1 VITKYLFIL
10 ERRRFMAKSNGLL
23 SKIGGFFKKFPLE
36 ILFYILLVF
45 KITVFCT
52 MLKSN
57 SGMELNLGF
66 VYGLIDYKIIYL
78 LFPLIFISFGFLFK
92 RWGKFIY
99 LYIVD
104 LGISALLIFDLL
116 YYRLYGTFP
125 SIKFLIYPDL
135 FNPLNK
141 DLIFFRSRMLLFII
155 DLVLLPILYILFR
168 KYTKDW
174 YFGKVK
180 YRVIAFLLTFL
191 VPSGCVLGKYY
202 LYDVKDITNGEKG
215 FLRVAWTPTSG
226 IFRATPLGYHFFDI
240 YKTLVLDKDIKL
252 SNEEKQE
259 VKNWL
264 DANYEN
270 LPDNQYKGELKGKNL
285 VVLQIESLEDF
296 VINKK
301 IDGQEITPTLN
312 SILKNSYY
320 FPNIYEENLTG
331 FSSDADLMVNT
342 GMLPITNTATSF
354 AYPSR
359 TLTTLPSILEKNG
372 YTTVS
377 AHPEVAGSWNWGEVH
392 HSLLK
397 FQNSYTLYDF
407 NEDEIIGLGISDKS
421 YLTQLATKA
430 GDLKQPFYLFTV
442 TLTNHGPFEID
453 DAHTTIKIPSEIEG
467 TLIGQYF
474 KTVRYTDEA
483 IKMFMDKLKEEG
495 RFDDTVFVIYGDHA
509 GPNKYYKEQ
518 LKDVNFDGN
527 YWKLNEKKVPLIIYN
542 PSIQGKTIETKGGLI
557 DVMPTV
563 SYLLGIN
570 DSSLRNVIGRN
581 LLNTNRNIVALPEGE
596 VAGEAK
602 SQDELNHVKQSYD
615 ISTKIIRSDYFKN
628 N

>member
-1 VITKYLFIL
+1 MDIFDHIFSS
-10 ERRRFMAKSNGLL
+10 RRFMAKSNGLL

-259 VKNWL
+259 VKSWL

-563 SYLLGIN
+563 SYLLGVN
-570 DSSLRNVIGRN
+570 DGSLRNVIGRN
-581 LLNTNRNIVALPEGE
+581 LLNTNRNIVALPGGE

>member
-1 VITKYLFIL
+1 
-10 ERRRFMAKSNGLL
+10 MAKSNGLL

-377 AHPEVAGSWNWGEVH
+377 AHREVAGSW
-392 HSLLK
+392 
-397 FQNSYTLYDF
+397 
-407 NEDEIIGLGISDKS
+407 
-421 YLTQLATKA
+421 
-430 GDLKQPFYLFTV
+430 
-442 TLTNHGPFEID
+442 
-453 DAHTTIKIPSEIEG
+453 
-467 TLIGQYF
+467 
-474 KTVRYTDEA
+474 
-483 IKMFMDKLKEEG
+483 
-495 RFDDTVFVIYGDHA
+495 
-509 GPNKYYKEQ
+509 
-518 LKDVNFDGN
+518 
-527 YWKLNEKKVPLIIYN
+527 
-542 PSIQGKTIETKGGLI
+542 
-557 DVMPTV
+557 
-563 SYLLGIN
+563 
-570 DSSLRNVIGRN
+570 
-581 LLNTNRNIVALPEGE
+581 
-596 VAGEAK
+596 
-602 SQDELNHVKQSYD
+602 
-615 ISTKIIRSDYFKN
+615 
-628 N
+628 

>member
-1 VITKYLFIL
+1 MDIFDHIFSS
-10 ERRRFMAKSNGLL
+10 RRFMAKSNGLL

>member
-1 VITKYLFIL
+1 
-10 ERRRFMAKSNGLL
+10 MAKSNGLL

-509 GPNKYYKEQ
+509 GPNKYYKDQ

-563 SYLLGIN
+563 SYLLGVN

-602 SQDELNHVKQSYD
+602 SQDELNHVKKSYD

>member
-1 VITKYLFIL
+1 MDIFDHIFSS
-10 ERRRFMAKSNGLL
+10 RRFMAKSNGLL

-563 SYLLGIN
+563 SYLLGVN
-570 DSSLRNVIGRN
+570 DGSLRNVIGRN
-581 LLNTNRNIVALPEGE
+581 LLNTNRNIVALPGGE

>member
-1 VITKYLFIL
+1 MDIFDHIFSS
-10 ERRRFMAKSNGLL
+10 RRFMAKSNGLL

-141 DLIFFRSRMLLFII
+141 DLIFFRSRMILFII

-495 RFDDTVFVIYGDHA
+495 RLNDTVFIIYGDHA

-563 SYLLGIN
+563 SYLLGVN
-570 DSSLRNVIGRN
+570 DGSLRNVIGRN
-581 LLNTNRNIVALPEGE
+581 LLNTNRNVVALPGGE

>member
-1 VITKYLFIL
+1 MDIFDHIFSS
-10 ERRRFMAKSNGLL
+10 RRFMAKSNGLL

-331 FSSDADLMVNT
+331 VSSDAYLMVNK

-430 GDLKQPFYLFTV
+430 GNLKQPFYLFTV

-563 SYLLGIN
+563 SYLLGVN

-581 LLNTNRNIVALPEGE
+581 LLNTNRNIVALPGGE

>member
-1 VITKYLFIL
+1 MDIFDHIFSS
-10 ERRRFMAKSNGLL
+10 RRFMAKSNGLL

-285 VVLQIESLEDF
+285 FVLQIESLEDF

-570 DSSLRNVIGRN
+570 DGGLRNVIGRN

-596 VAGEAK
+596 VVGEAK

>member
-1 VITKYLFIL
+1 MDIFDHIFSS
-10 ERRRFMAKSNGLL
+10 RRFMAKSNGLL

-518 LKDVNFDGN
+518 LKDVNFDAN

-563 SYLLGIN
+563 SYLLGVN
-570 DSSLRNVIGRN
+570 DGSLRNVIGRN
-581 LLNTNRNIVALPEGE
+581 LLNTNRNVVALPGGE

>member
-1 VITKYLFIL
+1 MDIFDHIFSS
-10 ERRRFMAKSNGLL
+10 RRFMAKSNGLL

-557 DVMPTV
+557 DIMPTV
-563 SYLLGIN
+563 SYLLGVN
-570 DSSLRNVIGRN
+570 DGSLRNVIGRN

>member
-1 VITKYLFIL
+1 MDIFDHIFSS
-10 ERRRFMAKSNGLL
+10 RRFMAKSNGLL

-202 LYDVKDITNGEKG
+202 LYDVKDITYGEKG

-495 RFDDTVFVIYGDHA
+495 RFADTVFVIYGDHA
-509 GPNKYYKEQ
+509 GPNNYYKDQ

-563 SYLLGIN
+563 SYLLGVN
-570 DSSLRNVIGRN
+570 DGSLRNVIGRN

>member
-1 VITKYLFIL
+1 MDIFDHIFSS
-10 ERRRFMAKSNGLL
+10 RRFMAKSNGLL
-23 SKIGGFFKKFPLE
+23 SKIGRFFKKFPLE

-141 DLIFFRSRMLLFII
+141 DLIFFRSRMILFII

-168 KYTKDW
+168 KYNKDW

-570 DSSLRNVIGRN
+570 DGGLRNVIGRN

-596 VAGEAK
+596 VVGEAK

>member
-1 VITKYLFIL
+1 
-10 ERRRFMAKSNGLL
+10 MAKSNGIL

-36 ILFYILLVF
+36 ILFYILLIF

-191 VPSGCVLGKYY
+191 VSSGCVLGKYY

-301 IDGQEITPTLN
+301 INGQEITPTLN

-495 RFDDTVFVIYGDHA
+495 RLNDTVFVIYGDHA

-563 SYLLGIN
+563 SYLLGVN
-570 DSSLRNVIGRN
+570 DGGLKNVIGRN
-581 LLNTNRNIVALPEGE
+581 LLNTNRNVVALPGGE

>member
-1 VITKYLFIL
+1 MDIFDHIFSS
-10 ERRRFMAKSNGLL
+10 RRFMAKSNGLL

-563 SYLLGIN
+563 SYLLGVN
-570 DSSLRNVIGRN
+570 DGSLRNVIGRN

>member
-1 VITKYLFIL
+1 MDIFDHIFSS
-10 ERRRFMAKSNGLL
+10 RRFMAKSNGLL

-563 SYLLGIN
+563 SYLLGVN
-570 DSSLRNVIGRN
+570 DGSLRNVIGRN

-596 VAGEAK
+596 VVGEAK

>member
-1 VITKYLFIL
+1 MDIFDHIFSS
-10 ERRRFMAKSNGLL
+10 RRFMAKSNGLL

-104 LGISALLIFDLL
+104 LGISALLNFDLL

-495 RFDDTVFVIYGDHA
+495 RFEDTVFVIYGDHA

-563 SYLLGIN
+563 SYLLGVN
-570 DSSLRNVIGRN
+570 DGSLRNVIGRN

>member
-1 VITKYLFIL
+1 MDIFDHIFSS
-10 ERRRFMAKSNGLL
+10 RRFMAKSNGLL

-66 VYGLIDYKIIYL
+66 VYGLIDYKIIYI

-141 DLIFFRSRMLLFII
+141 DLIFFRSRMILFII

>member
-1 VITKYLFIL
+1 
-10 ERRRFMAKSNGLL
+10 MAKSNGLL

-125 SIKFLIYPDL
+125 SIKFLIYSDL

-141 DLIFFRSRMLLFII
+141 GLIFFRSRMLLFII

-563 SYLLGIN
+563 SYLLGVN
-570 DSSLRNVIGRN
+570 DGSLRNVIGRN
-581 LLNTNRNIVALPEGE
+581 LLNTNRNIVALPGGE

>member
-1 VITKYLFIL
+1 MDIFDHIFSS
-10 ERRRFMAKSNGLL
+10 RRFMAKSNGLL

-509 GPNKYYKEQ
+509 GPNKYYKDQ

>member
-1 VITKYLFIL
+1 MDIFDHIFSS
-10 ERRRFMAKSNGLL
+10 RRFMAKSNGLL

-155 DLVLLPILYILFR
+155 DLVLLPIIYILFR

-259 VKNWL
+259 VKSWL

-570 DSSLRNVIGRN
+570 DSGLRNVIGRN

>member
-1 VITKYLFIL
+1 MDIFDHIFSS
-10 ERRRFMAKSNGLL
+10 RRFMAKSNGLL

-527 YWKLNEKKVPLIIYN
+527 YWKLDEKKVPLIIYN

-570 DSSLRNVIGRN
+570 DSGLRNVIGRN
-581 LLNTNRNIVALPEGE
+581 LLNTNRNIVALPEGK

>member
-1 VITKYLFIL
+1 MDIFDHIFSS
-10 ERRRFMAKSNGLL
+10 RRFMAKSNGLL

-397 FQNSYTLYDF
+397 FKNSYTLYDF

-563 SYLLGIN
+563 SYLLGVN
-570 DSSLRNVIGRN
+570 DGSLRNVIGRN

>member
-1 VITKYLFIL
+1 MDIFDHIFSS
-10 ERRRFMAKSNGLL
+10 RRFMAKSNGLL

-45 KITVFCT
+45 KITIFCT

-509 GPNKYYKEQ
+509 GPNKYYKDQ
-518 LKDVNFDGN
+518 LKDINFDGN

-563 SYLLGIN
+563 SYLLGVN
-570 DSSLRNVIGRN
+570 DGSLRNVIGRN
-581 LLNTNRNIVALPEGE
+581 LLNTNRNIVALPGGE

-615 ISTKIIRSDYFKN
+615 ISTKMIRSDYFKN

>member
-1 VITKYLFIL
+1 MDIFDHIFSS
-10 ERRRFMAKSNGLL
+10 RRFMAKSNGLL

-570 DSSLRNVIGRN
+570 DSGLRNVIGRN

>member
-1 VITKYLFIL
+1 MDIFDHIFSS
-10 ERRRFMAKSNGLL
+10 RRFMAKSNGLL

-191 VPSGCVLGKYY
+191 IPSGCVLGKYY

-259 VKNWL
+259 VKSWL

-563 SYLLGIN
+563 SYLLGVN
-570 DSSLRNVIGRN
+570 DGSLRNVIGRN

>member
-1 VITKYLFIL
+1 MDIFDHIFSS
-10 ERRRFMAKSNGLL
+10 RRFMAKSNGLL

-191 VPSGCVLGKYY
+191 VSSGCVLGKYY

-570 DSSLRNVIGRN
+570 DGSLRNVIGRN
-581 LLNTNRNIVALPEGE
+581 LLNTNRNIVALPDGE

>member
-1 VITKYLFIL
+1 MDIFDHIFSS
-10 ERRRFMAKSNGLL
+10 RRFMAKSNGLL

-259 VKNWL
+259 VKSWL

-563 SYLLGIN
+563 SYLLGVN
-570 DSSLRNVIGRN
+570 DGSLRNVIGRN
-581 LLNTNRNIVALPEGE
+581 LLNTNRNIVALPGGE

-615 ISTKIIRSDYFKN
+615 ISTKIIKSDYFKN
-628 N
+628 NN

>member
-1 VITKYLFIL
+1 MDIFDHIFSS
-10 ERRRFMAKSNGLL
+10 RRFMAKSNGLL

-141 DLIFFRSRMLLFII
+141 DLIFFRSRMILFII

-168 KYTKDW
+168 KYNKDW

-421 YLTQLATKA
+421 YLTQLATKV

-570 DSSLRNVIGRN
+570 DGGLRNVIGRN

-596 VAGEAK
+596 VVGEAK

>member
-1 VITKYLFIL
+1 MDIFDHIFSS
-10 ERRRFMAKSNGLL
+10 RRFMAKSNGLL

-570 DSSLRNVIGRN
+570 DGGLRNVIGRN
-581 LLNTNRNIVALPEGE
+581 LLNTNRNIVALPGGE
-596 VAGEAK
+596 VVGEAK

>member
-1 VITKYLFIL
+1 MDIFDHIFSS
-10 ERRRFMAKSNGLL
+10 RRFMAKSNGLL

-509 GPNKYYKEQ
+509 GPNKYYKDQ

-563 SYLLGIN
+563 SYLLGVN
-570 DSSLRNVIGRN
+570 DGSLRNVIGRN

>member
-1 VITKYLFIL
+1 MDIFDHIFSS
-10 ERRRFMAKSNGLL
+10 RRFMAKSNGLL

-191 VPSGCVLGKYY
+191 VSSGCVLGKYY

-397 FQNSYTLYDF
+397 FKNSYTLYDF

-563 SYLLGIN
+563 SYLLGVN
-570 DSSLRNVIGRN
+570 DGSLRNVIGRN

>member
-1 VITKYLFIL
+1 M
-10 ERRRFMAKSNGLL
+10 EKSKGFL
-23 SKIGGFFKKFPLE
+23 SKIGSFFKKFPLE
-36 ILFYILLVF
+36 ILFYLLLVF

-66 VYGLIDYKIIYL
+66 VYGLIDYKLIYL

-141 DLIFFRSRMLLFII
+141 DLLFFRSRMLLFVI
-155 DLVLLPILYILFR
+155 DLVLLPILYILFK
-168 KYTKDW
+168 KYTKNW
-174 YFGKVK
+174 YFGKLK
-180 YRVIAFLLTFL
+180 YRIIAFLLTFL
-191 VPSGCVLGKYY
+191 VPSGCILGKYY

-226 IFRATPLGYHFFDI
+226 LFRATPLGYHFFDV

-252 SNEEKQE
+252 SDQEKQE
-259 VKNWL
+259 VQNWL

-285 VVLQIESLEDF
+285 VVIQVESLEDF

-301 IDGQEITPTLN
+301 VDGQEITPTLN
-312 SILKNSYY
+312 SMLKNSYY

-342 GMLPITNTATSF
+342 GMLPVTNAATSF

-359 TLTTLPSILEKNG
+359 TLTTLPSLLEKAG

-421 YLTQLATKA
+421 YLSQLATKA
-430 GDLKQPFYLFTV
+430 GSLKQPFYLFTV

-453 DAHTTIKIPSEIEG
+453 DAHTTIKVPNEIEG
-467 TLIGQYF
+467 TLLGQYF

-483 IKMFMDKLKEEG
+483 IKMFMDKLKAEG

-509 GPNKYYKEQ
+509 GPNKYYKDQ

-527 YWKLNEKKVPLIIYN
+527 YWKLDEKKVPLIIYN

-563 SYLLGIN
+563 SYLLGVN
-570 DSSLRNVIGRN
+570 DGGLRNIIGRN
-581 LLNTNRNIVALPEGE
+581 LLNTNRNIAPLPGGE

>member
-1 VITKYLFIL
+1 MDIFDHIFSS
-10 ERRRFMAKSNGLL
+10 RRFMAKSNGLL

-226 IFRATPLGYHFFDI
+226 IFRVTPLGYHFFDI

-570 DSSLRNVIGRN
+570 DSGLRNVIGRN

>member
-1 VITKYLFIL
+1 MDIFDHIFSS
-10 ERRRFMAKSNGLL
+10 RRFMAKSNGLL

-36 ILFYILLVF
+36 ILFYILLLF

-527 YWKLNEKKVPLIIYN
+527 YWKLDEKKVPLIIYN

-570 DSSLRNVIGRN
+570 DSGLRNVIGRN

>member
-1 VITKYLFIL
+1 MDIFDHIFSS
-10 ERRRFMAKSNGLL
+10 RRFMAKSNGLL

-259 VKNWL
+259 VKSWL

-563 SYLLGIN
+563 SYLLGVN
-570 DSSLRNVIGRN
+570 DGSLRNVIGRN

>member
-1 VITKYLFIL
+1 MDIFDHIFSS
-10 ERRRFMAKSNGLL
+10 RRFMAKSNGLL

-141 DLIFFRSRMLLFII
+141 DLIFFRSRMILFII

-570 DSSLRNVIGRN
+570 DGGLRNVIGRN

>member
-1 VITKYLFIL
+1 MDIFDHIFSS
-10 ERRRFMAKSNGLL
+10 RRFMAKSNGLL

-92 RWGKFIY
+92 RWVKFIY

-518 LKDVNFDGN
+518 LKDVNFDAN

-563 SYLLGIN
+563 SYLLGVN
-570 DSSLRNVIGRN
+570 DGSLRNVIGRN
-581 LLNTNRNIVALPEGE
+581 LLNTNRNVVALPGGE

>member
-1 VITKYLFIL
+1 MDIFDHIFSS
-10 ERRRFMAKSNGLL
+10 RRFMAKSNGLL

-191 VPSGCVLGKYY
+191 IPSGCVLGKYY

-563 SYLLGIN
+563 SYLLGVN
-570 DSSLRNVIGRN
+570 DGSLRNVIGRN